1 MPYTPLVTNQQPT
14 SSFLNTNYGDQVVS
28 TVLSGGK
35 PAGTEGQ
42 LIAVTNQDRLEV
54 YSGTAWVRVAGWS
67 SAGSTGTVL
76 RRAAVQ
82 SIATATDTKVSFDTE
97 DVDSDGFIAVTAT
110 DITIPSGLDGIYAI
124 TGAVAWASS
133 PGANSNVRIEI
144 TGTTGDYRSSVGTST
159 VAFQNQ
165 GISATTRLAATNTI
179 ALRCYQATG
188 AGINITARLEVWRL
202 TR

>member
-1 MPYTPLVTNQQPT
+1 MPYPALATNQQPST
-14 SSFLNTNYGDQVVS
+14 SWLNTNYSDQVVS
-28 TVLSGGK
+28 TVLSSGK

-54 YSGTAWVRVAGWS
+54 YTGGAWVRIAHWSAAGR
-67 SAGSTGTVL
+67 TGTVL
-76 RRAAVQ
+76 RRAATQ

-97 DVDSDGFIAVTAT
+97 DTDTDGFIAVTAT

-124 TGAVAWASS
+124 TGSVVWASS
-133 PGANSNVRIEI
+133 PGANSNVRIEL
-144 TGTTGDYRSSVGTST
+144 TGTTGDYRTCVGTST
-159 VAFQNQ
+159 VAYQNQ
-165 GISATTRLAATNTI
+165 GVSATVGLSATNTI

-202 TR
+202 CR